1 MSKLPGYTRPQAQEL
16 TSRLLE
22 PRRFIQVVAGARQV
36 GKTTLAGQAARQ
48 SGLPTRYASADEPTL
63 RGVQWIEQQW
73 EAARGLTDAADTDGA
88 LLVLDEVQKVTG

>member
-1 MSKLPGYTRPQAQEL
+1 MSKLSGYTRPQAQEL

-48 SGLPTRYASADEPTL
+48 SGLPTPLCQCGRADFTRRP
-63 RGVQWIEQQW
+63 V
-73 EAARGLTDAADTDGA
+73 D
-88 LLVLDEVQKVTG
+88 